1 MKNIKVTVE
10 YEVPKTSKFDA
21 LMAEYEAAK
30 KLADETVSY
39 YKPLADAAEE
49 AKMLAILEQIKTI
62 QQYAQTLSTLEKS
75 GIAVIRCR
83 IDSCQRG
90 PYCVHDAYFEVRFDP
105 NGEHSVFWDGN
116 VFNIA
121 GFRRCK
127 GNFVDGSYNILG
139 NWDRW
144 QVYRQLEEN
153 ACKQIK
159 AKIDQQKTRA
169 NNEKNRLN
177 NITKGGI

>member
-10 YEVPKTSKFDA
+10 YEVPKTNKFDA
-21 LMAEYEAAK
+21 LMAEYLVAK
-30 KLADETVSY
+30 KLADETVAY
-39 YKPLADAAEE
+39 YKPLADVAEE
-49 AKMLAILEQIKTI
+49 AKMLAILEQIKPI
-62 QQYAQTLSTLEKS
+62 QQYAHTLSKLEQS

-90 PYCVHDAYFEVRFDP
+90 QYCVHDAYFEVRFDR
-105 NGEHSVFWDGN
+105 NSAHSVYWAGN
-116 VFNIA
+116 AFNIDS
-121 GFRRCK
+121 FRRCK
-127 GNFVDGSYNILG
+127 GNFTDGSHNILG

-153 ACKQIK
+153 ACKQIQ
-159 AKIDQQKTRA
+159 AKIDQQKARA
-169 NNEKNRLN
+169 NNEQNRLN